1 MRSEL
6 NELISEG
13 KISIASS
20 HIYKSYIVYKL
31 TVIDKATIV
40 TCYYCDLYK
49 ISCNNIIHGDK
60 NNITK
65 CKTLGI
71 QGNLSQVR
79 YIYEKMDVG
88 NISLFLSRYLLKTLS
103 QTF

>member
-6 NELISEG
+6 NKLISEG

-20 HIYKSYIVYKL
+20 HTYKSYIVYKL
-31 TVIDKATIV
+31 TVVDKATIV
-40 TCYYCDLYK
+40 TCYYCDLYE

-65 CKTLGI
+65 CRSLDI
-71 QGNLSQVR
+71 HGNPIQVR
-79 YIYEKMDVG
+79 YLYEKMDVG
-88 NISLFLSRYLLKTLS
+88 NVSLFLSRYLLKTLS
-103 QTF
+103 